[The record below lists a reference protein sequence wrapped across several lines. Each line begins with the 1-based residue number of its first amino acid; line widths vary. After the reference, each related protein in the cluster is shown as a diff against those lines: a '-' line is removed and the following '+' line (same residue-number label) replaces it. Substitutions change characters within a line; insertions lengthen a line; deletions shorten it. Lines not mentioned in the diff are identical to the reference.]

1 MNIYKHGPIYITLI
15 KLNFTHSMTNFLQGS
30 NFCSGNLSTR
40 IFNYLNYI
48 SHFMGAGG
56 AGGISRCLALTVL
69 EILGAIL
76 PLELSRFIHPGA

>member
-15 KLNFTHSMTNFLQGS
+15 KLNFTHSMAKFLQGS
-30 NFCSGNLSTR
+30 IFSGNFSTR

-56 AGGISRCLALTVL
+56 AGGISRRLALTVL